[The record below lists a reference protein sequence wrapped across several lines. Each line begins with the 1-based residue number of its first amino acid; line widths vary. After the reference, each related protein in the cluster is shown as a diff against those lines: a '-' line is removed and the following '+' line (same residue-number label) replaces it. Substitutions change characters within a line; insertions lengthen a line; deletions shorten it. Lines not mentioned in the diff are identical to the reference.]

1 MTRIRL
7 LGSPGNLKGFEVSG
21 HAGAGTE
28 GNDLVCAAISFLATT
43 AVNALETVAGT
54 KPQVRQKDDYLSALL
69 ASGQANQAAGTILAV
84 FRQGAQDLA
93 EAYPKHVQLIDE
105 TI

>member
-7 LGSPGNLKGFEVSG
+7 LGRQGACQGFEVSG
-21 HAGAGTE
+21 HAGAGDE

-43 AVNALETVAGT
+43 CVNALETVAGT
-54 KPQVRQKDDYLSALL
+54 KPGLSLAEGYLKAVLP
-69 ASGQANQAAGTILAV
+69 APPNDRAMTILKT
-84 FRQGAQDLA
+84 FSQGAKDLA
-93 EAYPKHVQLIDE
+93 QTYPGYVTFLDE

>member
-43 AVNALETVAGT
+43 CANALESVAGL
-54 KPQVRQKDDYLSALL
+54 KPEATQSDAYLK
-69 ASGQANQAAGTILAV
+69 ASLPGGRRNSQSDTIMRTFLQGAADLILA
-84 FRQGAQDLA
+84 
-93 EAYPKHVQLIDE
+93 YPQHVTLIDAQK
-105 TI
+105 

>member
-28 GNDLVCAAISFLATT
+28 GNDLVCAAI
-43 AVNALETVAGT
+43 
-54 KPQVRQKDDYLSALL
+54 SALL

>member
-7 LGSPGNLKGFEVSG
+7 TGRQGTLLGFEVSG

-43 AVNALETVAGT
+43 AANALETVAGV
-54 KPQVRQKDDYLSALL
+54 KPRVSQQEAYLK
-69 ASGQANQAAGTILAV
+69 ASIKPEQANQATDTILAM
-84 FRQGAQDLA
+84 FRQGALDLELA
-93 EAYPKHVQLIDE
+93 HPEHVTLIED
-105 TI
+105 TN